1 VIEYEDK
8 IRRLEEELKK
18 YLNAW
23 NSEKAALRKA
33 EDNKPVANKYK

>member
-1 VIEYEDK
+1 MTEYEDK

-23 NSEKAALRKA
+23 NSEKEALRKA
-33 EDNKPVANKYK
+33 ADNKPVANKYK